1 VRIVLDSSVLVAAHI
16 TRAGVCA
23 ELFEDI
29 LMQHH
34 LVISR
39 FILDELARKLTDEFD
54 FDQSTVRQIVRFI
67 SRQSTVVEPATL
79 PQDVCRDPEDI
90 PVLGTAVSGEVALLI
105 TVDKD
110 LLALEEYAGISIV
123 RPGEFW
129 RRVG

>member
-23 ELFEDI
+23 ELFEDV

-39 FILDELARKLTDEFD
+39 FILDELARKLTDKFD
-54 FDQSTVRQIVRFI
+54 FDQSMVRQIVRFI

-110 LLALEEYAGISIV
+110 LLTLEEYSGISIV

-129 RRVG
+129 RRVE